1 MIFHFN
7 FKLDRSVPFPHNT
20 IETAVR
26 ATRIVQN
33 GFTCQLVAFG
43 RATAASVRTFLFY
56 LSTYLN
62 INYFDNRQQF
72 SEQDKSCLT
81 KLS

>member
-1 MIFHFN
+1 MTNERHCVNYSFN
-7 FKLDRSVPFPHNT
+7 SKLDRSVPFPHNT

-43 RATAASVRTFLFY
+43 RATAIPVRTLLIY
-56 LSTYLN
+56 L
-62 INYFDNRQQF
+62 
-72 SEQDKSCLT
+72 
-81 KLS
+81 